1 MLNYIWV
8 VMILLGVFWGLATGR
23 LENVTEAVIS
33 SSEEGVQLAFV
44 LLGVMCLW
52 SGLMQVAQKSGLI
65 KSITKLTK
73 DFFAG
78 LFNVPD
84 NHPAIGAIVL
94 SFASNFFGLGN
105 AATPLVIKAM
115 ESLQTLNDKK
125 DTASNDMILFM
136 VINASCI
143 QFIPTNVIAL
153 RDAAGSLD
161 ATGILPHV
169 WISSIISTA
178 TAIIFNFIFRNIAKK
193 RGIK

>member
-84 NHPAIGAIVL
+84 NHPTIGAIVL
-94 SFASNFFGLGN
+94 SFAS
-105 AATPLVIKAM
+105 
-115 ESLQTLNDKK
+115 
-125 DTASNDMILFM
+125 
-136 VINASCI
+136 
-143 QFIPTNVIAL
+143 
-153 RDAAGSLD
+153 
-161 ATGILPHV
+161 
-169 WISSIISTA
+169 
-178 TAIIFNFIFRNIAKK
+178 IFAWKC
-193 RGIK
+193 GYTT